1 MIWPRLA
8 QDVPDTADRTG
19 RETDL
24 QFAPEGEEDI
34 TINCCVGGEA
44 VDFSVGAACNCGLL
58 SHFIFRGISFDGG
71 IRRKEAFALN
81 GVVKYLQALS
91 FRGTRIGCWWLCPT
105 LFLCC
110 RCRSKAKC
118 RLLSLL
124 LFITH
129 LLQVFKCSLSVSTP
143 RLFNS
148 RRGGACLASS
158 FEAHREPKSSTG
170 EHRERERE
178 VSRTKSQLTPAF
190 RIAGQLL
197 HE

>member
-1 MIWPRLA
+1 MTRVRPARASARPAAAVI
-8 QDVPDTADRTG
+8 DRSLQSRRRFGPVWRKTFQILQTDG
-19 RETDL
+19 QNGADL

-129 LLQVFKCSLSVSTP
+129 LLQVFKCSLSLSTP
-143 RLFNS
+143 
-148 RRGGACLASS
+148 
-158 FEAHREPKSSTG
+158 
-170 EHRERERE
+170 
-178 VSRTKSQLTPAF
+178 
-190 RIAGQLL
+190 
-197 HE
+197 